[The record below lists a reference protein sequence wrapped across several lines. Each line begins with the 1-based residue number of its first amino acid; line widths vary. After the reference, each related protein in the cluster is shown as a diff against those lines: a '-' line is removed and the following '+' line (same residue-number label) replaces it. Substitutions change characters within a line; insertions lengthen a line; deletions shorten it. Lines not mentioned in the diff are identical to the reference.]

1 MRCLGDELFEE
12 GRGPM
17 TGIDP
22 ETNDSSWGTSS
33 IAVDKMK
40 LGTSS
45 CIVDKMLRRNVGM
58 L

>member
-1 MRCLGDELFEE
+1 
-12 GRGPM
+12 M

-33 IAVDKMK
+33 IAVNKMK